1 MDEALLNQYGLK
13 KIVPTLVELRHYLYQ
28 CTYYTDKRCYIPI
41 SAGIE
46 EFISKKNIDEM
57 NYEQI
62 SSILLYFKMLP
73 EFLYYY
79 VKNDGSPDYY
89 DSIKEVNTPSGNL
102 LILSKLSGGVFEFY
116 NFIGD
121 KISED
126 WGTNL
131 DKISWAESSVIS
143 NYEIQSDGTILVWFV
158 GRNLSWAVFEYYGL
172 GFFLKD
178 AGSDFIGETNP
189 KQIITSESE
198 NFKNEL
204 FDLTCRVPLIN
215 DLRAYLFQLIESNF
229 GISEKIRNEL
239 NSIEGET
246 SKIVI
251 DKLTDDDLRRLL
263 YKHIVFPKRILYFKD
278 KFDLLKKIQGDTN
291 QFLSYYNYPPLFTNI
306 KSVSFDE
313 GGFIAM
319 EFFESQIYQLYS
331 SSGRVLTDYCHD
343 LDLLTEGRFV
353 FRSSGNSFGFEI
365 CKYNSKS
372 QSYQV
377 ISKFGDLDPQYN
389 FLPYQNNRDIIGEM
403 YFPNNR
409 LWKIMNTFNSTSEN
423 EEIDVSELNSDFKF
437 ITSRRLTYIYEND
450 RELALIAL
458 EHHPEAFSLLSDS
471 LQNDKDFILQA
482 LSKKLNIYN
491 YLNETFRNQREIII
505 LALNETDLEGEILV
519 LLSDT
524 IKDNKDLLLAAIK
537 KSTYGSA
544 FEYFPTSYKNNKE
557 FLIEVLNLNGQILRL
572 LSENFKNDKELVLL
586 AVQGSNDVLQYA
598 SELLKQ
604 DAELLKIANQMSKA
618 TAAAGLYDD
627 LPF

>member
-1 MDEALLNQYGLK
+1 MDEPLLNQYGFK
-13 KIVPTLVELRHYLYQ
+13 KIVPTVVELRQYLYQ

-41 SAGIE
+41 SAVIE

-102 LILSKLSGGVFEFY
+102 LILSKLSGGVFEFA
-116 NFIGD
+116 NFMGD
-121 KISED
+121 LIIKNW
-126 WGTNL
+126 WGEL

-178 AGSDFIGETNP
+178 AGSDLIGETNP

-239 NSIEGET
+239 NSIERET
-246 SKIVI
+246 SKTLI
-251 DKLTDDDLRRLL
+251 DNLTDDDLRRLL
-263 YKHIVFPKRILYFKD
+263 YKYIVFPKRILYFKD

-291 QFLSYYNYPPLFTNI
+291 QFLPYYNYPPLFTNI

-319 EFFESQIYQLYS
+319 ELFESQIYQLYS
-331 SSGRVLTDYCHD
+331 SSGKVLTDYCHD

-377 ISKFGDLDPQYN
+377 ISKFGDSDPHYN
-389 FLPYQNNRDIIGEM
+389 FLPYLNNRDIIGEM
-403 YFPNNR
+403 YFPNNK

-450 RELALIAL
+450 RELALIVL
-458 EHHPEAFSLLSDS
+458 ENHPEAFSLLSDS

-491 YLNETFRNQREIII
+491 YLNETFRNQLEIII
-505 LALNETDLEGEILV
+505 LALYETDLEGEILV

-544 FEYFPTSYKNNKE
+544 FEYFPTSYKNDRD
-557 FLIEVLNLNGQILRL
+557 FLLEVLKLNGQVLRML
-572 LSENFKNDKELVLL
+572 TENFKNDRELVLL
-586 AVQGSNDVLQYA
+586 AVQSTNDVLQYA
-598 SELLKQ
+598 SEFLKQ

-618 TAAAGLYDD
+618 TEAAKLYDD

>member
-1 MDEALLNQYGLK
+1 MDEPLLKQYGFK
-13 KIVPTLVELRHYLYQ
+13 KIVPTLVELRQYLYQ
-28 CTYYTDKRCYIPI
+28 CTYYTDKRYYIPI
-41 SAGIE
+41 SAVIE
-46 EFISKKNIDEM
+46 EFISKKNINEM

-62 SSILLYFKMLP
+62 SSILLYFQILP

-89 DSIKEVNTPSGNL
+89 DSVLEVNTSSGNL
-102 LILSKLSGGVFEFY
+102 LILGKLASAVFEFA
-116 NFIGD
+116 NFMGD
-121 KISED
+121 LIIKNW
-126 WGTNL
+126 WGEL

-158 GRNLSWAVFEYYGL
+158 GRRSSWAVFDYYGL
-172 GFFLKD
+172 GFLLKD
-178 AGSDFIGETNP
+178 AGSNLIGETNP
-189 KQIITSESE
+189 KHIITSESE
-198 NFKNEL
+198 YFKNKL

-263 YKHIVFPKRILYFKD
+263 FKHIVFPKRILYFKD

-291 QFLSYYNYPPLFTNI
+291 QFLTYYNYPPLFTNI

-331 SSGRVLTDYCHD
+331 SSGKVLTDYCHD

-353 FRSSGNSFGFEI
+353 FRSSGNSIGFEI

-377 ISKFGDLDPQYN
+377 ISKFGDLDPHYN
-389 FLPYQNNRDIIGEM
+389 FLPYLNNRDIIGEM
-403 YFPNNR
+403 YFPTNR
-409 LWKIMNTFNSTSEN
+409 LWKIMNMFNSTSEN

-450 RELALIAL
+450 RELALIVL
-458 EHHPEAFSLLSDS
+458 ENHPEAFSLLSDS

-491 YLNETFRNQREIII
+491 YLNETFRNQLEIII

-557 FLIEVLNLNGQILRL
+557 FLIEVLNLNGQVLRL
-572 LSENFKNDKELVLL
+572 LSENFKNDRELVLL

-598 SELLKQ
+598 SEALKQ

-618 TAAAGLYDD
+618 TEAARLYDD

>member
-1 MDEALLNQYGLK
+1 MDEPLLNQYGLK
-13 KIVPTLVELRHYLYQ
+13 KIVPTLVELRQYLYQ
-28 CTYYTDKRCYIPI
+28 CTYFTDKRCYIPI

-79 VKNDGSPDYY
+79 LKNDGSPDYY
-89 DSIKEVNTPSGNL
+89 DSVLEVNTSSGNL
-102 LILSKLSGGVFEFY
+102 LILGKLAGGVFEFA
-116 NFIGD
+116 NFMGD
-121 KISED
+121 LIIKNW
-126 WGTNL
+126 WGEL

-143 NYEIQSDGTILVWFV
+143 NYEIQSNGTILVWFV
-158 GRNLSWAVFEYYGL
+158 GRRSSWAVFDYYGL

-178 AGSDFIGETNP
+178 AGSDLIGETNP
-189 KQIITSESE
+189 KHIITSESE
-198 NFKNEL
+198 NFQNKL

-229 GISEKIRNEL
+229 GISEKIRSEL

-251 DKLTDDDLRRLL
+251 DNLTDDDLRRLL

-291 QFLSYYNYPPLFTNI
+291 QFLTYYNYPPLFTNI

-353 FRSSGNSFGFEI
+353 FRSSGNSIGFEI

-389 FLPYQNNRDIIGEM
+389 FLPYLNNRDIIGEM

-409 LWKIMNTFNSTSEN
+409 LWKIMNMFNSTSEN
-423 EEIDVSELNSDFKF
+423 EDIDVSELNSDFKF

-450 RELALIAL
+450 RELALIIL
-458 EHHPEAFSLLSDS
+458 EHHPEAFILLSDS

-482 LSKKLNIYN
+482 LSKKHNIYN

-557 FLIEVLNLNGQILRL
+557 FLIEVLKLNGQVLRL
-572 LSENFKNDKELVLL
+572 LSENFKNDIELVLI
-586 AVQGSNDVLQYA
+586 AVQSSNDVLQYA
-598 SELLKQ
+598 SEALKQ

-618 TAAAGLYDD
+618 TEAARLYDD